1 MVIVNLIIGILYA
14 CIDALFM
21 CRLRALS
28 PVVAFLLKV
37 DPEGE
42 GRQEERRRRHG
53 EHGGRVLT
61 RRVLPLNAILSW
73 SARTRVMSLCLFD
86 PLSRI
91 LMMVQMSRTNRRYII
106 LGA

>member
-1 MVIVNLIIGILYA
+1 
-14 CIDALFM
+14 M
-21 CRLRALS
+21 CRLRAWS
-28 PVVAFLLKV
+28 PVIAFLLKV

-42 GRQEERRRRHG
+42 GRQEGRRRRHG

-61 RRVLPLNAILSW
+61 QRAHPLNAILSW
-73 SARTRVMSLCLFD
+73 SARARVMSPCLFD

-106 LGA
+106 SGV